1 MKLLRKILFV
11 LALGLTVTF
20 VPGLDCD
27 NDNSDCEFFC
37 DSDD

>member
-1 MKLLRKILFV
+1 MKRLRTVLFV
-11 LALGLTVTF
+11 LALGITATF

-27 NDNSDCEFFC
+27 NDNEDCEFLC